1 MNWLRTIEEDRLVL
15 MFQKLASDLKEKD
28 LAENPRELNVE
39 ELNQLGIDL
48 TTKWQNENFE
58 DLESKLVELYGTEAD
73 KAEYSEWKSKGE

>member
-1 MNWLRTIEEDRLVL
+1 MNWLKTIEEDRLVL
-15 MFQKLASDLKEKD
+15 MFQRLASDLKEKD

>member
-1 MNWLRTIEEDRLVL
+1 MNWLKTIEEDRLVL
-15 MFQKLASDLKEKD
+15 MFQRLASDLKEKD

-48 TTKWQNENFE
+48 TTKWQNDNFE

>member
-1 MNWLRTIEEDRLVL
+1 MNWLKTIEEDRLVL
-15 MFQKLASDLKEKD
+15 MFQRLASDLKEKD

-39 ELNQLGIDL
+39 ELNQLGTDL